1 MRHGKGHG
9 VKGHPLELGDRI
21 PPESVF
27 PLAHEEIA
35 RARNAAG
42 SGCSDP
48 SEGRLRVRCGPT
60 WDNVLNLVTA
70 GFPRGETAGVGAPV
84 FDRPVERP
92 GGGPDAS
99 LRQRPIEFP
108 DVAGAE
114 RGFERRA
121 RSSWSPSTITP
132 LTSRSRRWTGSA
144 EMPRRRSAS
153 GTVVPDAR

>member
-1 MRHGKGHG
+1 VREMQPDLVVATRQKVDFEFGA
-9 VKGHPLELGDRI
+9 DR
-21 PPESVF
+21 
-27 PLAHEEIA
+27 
-35 RARNAAG
+35 RR
-42 SGCSDP
+42 
-48 SEGRLRVRCGPT
+48 
-60 WDNVLNLVTA
+60 DNVLNLVTA